1 MKINGRSVPIVTVEI
16 KLAGNGPAAIIARK
30 QADTFIDNL
39 TTRMTVPSPPSSGG
53 QDKGRRLNIVA

>member
-16 KLAGNGPAAIIARK
+16 KVAGNGPASIIAKK

-39 TTRMTVPSPPSSGG
+39 TARMTVHPPPSSGG
-53 QDKGRRLNIVA
+53 HDKGRRLNIVA